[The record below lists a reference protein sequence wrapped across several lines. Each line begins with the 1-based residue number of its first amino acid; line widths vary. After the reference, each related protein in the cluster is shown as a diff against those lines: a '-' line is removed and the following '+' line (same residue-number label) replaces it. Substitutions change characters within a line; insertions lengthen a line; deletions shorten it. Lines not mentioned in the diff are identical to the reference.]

1 MDGQDINK
9 SLLNENTKFGKRK
22 LKQLVKRPYLTAAA
36 GDVLLQ
42 ILLHRKLHTERNEVA
57 KVLQYLYVDA

>member
-22 LKQLVKRPYLTAAA
+22 LKQLIKRPYLTAA
-36 GDVLLQ
+36 GNVLLQ
-42 ILLHRKLHTERNEVA
+42 ILLQRKLHTERNEIA